1 MKTEK
6 RIAATLAALLIA
18 QTGAPLLAE
27 QPEPAVAPA
36 TATPIEHVI
45 VIIGEN
51 RTFDNVFGT
60 YKPKHG
66 QTVSNLRTKGIVK
79 ENGSPG
85 PNAGLAT
92 QYEIGNIDPVAYFVS
107 TAQLN

>member
-60 YKPKHG
+60 YKPKQG
-66 QTVSNLRTKGIVK
+66 QTVWNLRSKGIV
-79 ENGSPG
+79 NDDGSPG
-85 PNAGLAT
+85 PNAALAA
-92 QYEIGNIDPVAYFVS
+92 QSEIATIN
-107 TAQLN
+107 